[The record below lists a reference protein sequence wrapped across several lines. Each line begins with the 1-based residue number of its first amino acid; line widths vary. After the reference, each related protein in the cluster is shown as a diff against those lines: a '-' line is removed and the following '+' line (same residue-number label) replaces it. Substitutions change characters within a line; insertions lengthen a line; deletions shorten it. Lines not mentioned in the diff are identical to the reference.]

1 MMTNQKL
8 PNSPKA
14 FGERLRQAAQRNR
27 LALVAFA
34 IPALIL
40 LISYMTRGIYPVG
53 NRNVLTIDLYH
64 QYAPFIAELR
74 EKFTSG
80 GSLFYSWAGGLG
92 TNFWALYAYYL
103 ASPLNVILVL
113 FPAAY
118 VTEAIMVLTLI
129 KIGLCGAFFFA
140 FLRGVWQE
148 ENLQMVAISS
158 FYALSAYA
166 LAYSWDIMWLDGLF
180 ALPLLMLGLVRLIRD
195 RKCLLYCITLGY
207 ILYSNYYIAFFII
220 IFTVLYFPVALL
232 QHQIFGRPRQLLGAI
247 GRFSAYSLLGAGL
260 SAILLIPTY
269 FSLQLTS
276 AADDAFPSTVTHY
289 FDLFD
294 YLGQHFMLVSPT
306 IRSGMPNMYSGVFA
320 LILIPVF
327 FLAKSVPLR
336 QKFMH
341 LALVLIMILSFNI
354 NVLNFIWHGF
364 HFPNQLPYRNSFVYI
379 FLILS
384 MAYPALRSLYEFS
397 GKQIGAISAAAV
409 GCVLLSQKLND
420 TAPELQTIYVTIIF
434 IAIYAAVFTLDRVR
448 RIRRADLALALLVIV
463 VSELSL
469 NTLLTIHRIDTT
481 EYYSTREG
489 YLSGVEVDQI
499 RDVVSRIETEEGD
512 NFFRME
518 SVPPKTINDGFMYG
532 YNGLSIFA
540 STMAE
545 RPVKTFE
552 NLGFHS
558 NSINS
563 YKYESGTLVLDSL
576 FGIKYLIRRS
586 GNAVDKVREEY
597 SKTSEIAVYKNKYA
611 LSIGFAG
618 QPALDDWY
626 SASGNPFSAQNKLVQ
641 ALTGREDQVLLELE
655 RETGDLG
662 NMTISNSTTH
672 YYSYSRTN
680 TNQESS
686 AKVNIQVDHDQQVYL
701 YFQTTANKADRG
713 YVMVGE
719 TRVDFNAKRSTL
731 VDVGFVTAGTPV
743 VLNVFYKADSSQTGM
758 FELYAFGLDETAFIS
773 AMSAIDAQSL
783 EVSRLTDTRI
793 EGTVHAANDGIFM
806 LTVPFDTG
814 WKAFVDGEAV
824 ETKALDGCFLSFDI
838 TAGIHE
844 IRLSYTPPWLLVGL
858 LISLGSLLIILIIFL
873 IPGGSQK
880 RRLEVREASEAE
892 SEIRPVILPDST
904 GQGSI
909 PADYEQDDTEP
920 LPERE
925 I

>member
-1 MMTNQKL
+1 MMRKSKL
-8 PNSPKA
+8 PASPRELGQQMK
-14 FGERLRQAAQRNR
+14 QAVQRNY
-27 LALVAFA
+27 LALAAFA
-34 IPALIL
+34 IPAIIL
-40 LISYMTRGIYPVG
+40 LISYMTRGIFPVG

-74 EKFTSG
+74 EKFVSG

-92 TNFWALYAYYL
+92 VNFWSLYAYYL

-113 FPAAY
+113 FPASY
-118 VTEAIMVLTLI
+118 VTEAIMLLTLI

-140 FLRGVWQE
+140 FLRGAWQE

-232 QHQIFGRPRQLLGAI
+232 QHQRLARPRQLMGAI
-247 GRFSAYSLLGAGL
+247 GRFGAYSLLGAGL

-269 FSLQLTS
+269 FSLKLTS
-276 AADDAFPSTVTHY
+276 AADDAFPSAVTHY

-294 YLGQHFMLVSPT
+294 YVGQHFMLVPPT
-306 IRSGMPNMYSGVFA
+306 IRSGMPNMYSGVLA

-327 FLAKSVPLR
+327 FLARSVSLR

-341 LALVLIMILSFNI
+341 LALLLVMILSFNI

-384 MAYPALRSLYEFS
+384 IAYPALRSLSEFS
-397 GKQIGAISAAAV
+397 GRQIGAIGIGAV
-409 GCVLLSQKLND
+409 GCVLLAQKIND
-420 TAPELQTIYVTIIF
+420 TAPELQSIYVTIIF
-434 IAIYAAVFTLDRVR
+434 IAIYCAVLTLDRIR
-448 RIRRADLALALLVIV
+448 RIRREDLALALLVV
-463 VSELSL
+463 VVAELLL
-469 NTLLTIHRIDTT
+469 NTLLTVHKIDTT

-499 RDVVSRIETEEGD
+499 RDVVKKIKQEEGD
-512 NFFRME
+512 SFFRME
-518 SVPPKTINDGFMYG
+518 SIPPKTINDGFMYG

-545 RPVKTFE
+545 KPVKTFE

-563 YKYESGTLVLDSL
+563 YKYESGTLLLDSL

-597 SKTSEIAVYKNKYA
+597 SKTSEITVYKNADALPIGYA
-611 LSIGFAG
+611 GLPELA
-618 QPALDDWY
+618 DWY
-626 SASGNPFSAQNKLVQ
+626 SSNGNPFTAQNKLVQ
-641 ALTGREDQVLLELE
+641 ALTGLEEPVLTELE

-662 NMTISNSTTH
+662 NMTISKTTTH
-672 YYSYSRTN
+672 YYSYTRTN

-686 AKVNIQVDHDQQVYL
+686 AKINMLVEKDQQVYL

-731 VDVGFVTAGTPV
+731 VDVGFVEAGTPV
-743 VLNVFYKADSSQTGM
+743 VLNVFYKADSSSTGM
-758 FELYAFGLDETAFIS
+758 FELYAFALDETAYQT
-773 AMSAIDAQSL
+773 AMSAIRAQSL
-783 EVSRLTDTRI
+783 QVSKFTDTRI
-793 EGTVHAANDGIFM
+793 EGTVNVQKDGIFM
-806 LTVPFDTG
+806 LTVPYDTG
-814 WKAFVDGEAV
+814 WKVLVDGQPVEA
-824 ETKALDGCFLSFDI
+824 KALDGCFISFAI
-838 TAGIHE
+838 TAGSHQIKMQ
-844 IRLSYTPPWLLVGL
+844 YTPPWLMVGL
-858 LISLGSLLIILIIFL
+858 LVSLGSLLIILIIYL
-873 IPGGSQK
+873 VPGGSRQ
-880 RRLEVREASEAE
+880 RRRQLTDETEREDLLADIVDEQPAV
-892 SEIRPVILPDST
+892 RPVILPD
-904 GQGSI
+904 
-909 PADYEQDDTEP
+909 QDMPDQD
-920 LPERE
+920 